1 MVNDAASSG
10 TGCSGPHLELG
21 DGDLEPRAILSPGR
35 RQAEAVAAHVVV
47 LAAAAA
53 GGEHHLARHLRR
65 LPVMGGLCDR
75 RTWPHTRD
83 MFS

>member
-21 DGDLEPRAILSPGR
+21 DGDLEPAGR
-35 RQAEAVAAHVVV
+35 RQAGAGAVAAQVVV

-53 GGEHHLARHLRR
+53 GGENHLARHLRR